1 MRNTATVEPTPA
13 ADTLE
18 HAAWT
23 PRGLAALELA
33 PPPAFE
39 DHAPLLV
46 PKPRDERGRFR
57 STHGDVAFAA
67 A

>member
-13 ADTLE
+13 ADTHTLE

-33 PPPAFE
+33 PPPVLKTVVL
-39 DHAPLLV
+39 PR
-46 PKPRDERGRFR
+46 PRDAHGRFR
-57 STHGDVAFAA
+57 STHGDIAFAA